1 MNCIGHVFEEKP
13 QVAPSHPAHYTSPPR
28 GSRLFRAEHGNAFAR
43 SLDGFEWVLLA
54 DIPVWCPTG
63 RWFEEDVFGLGVM
76 AVVPSFETM
85 RNARWGG

>member
-13 QVAPSHPAHYTSPPR
+13 QEVWNAKRCYYTAPPR

-54 DIPVWCPTG
+54 DIPVWYPTG
-63 RWFEEDVFGLGVM
+63 RWFEEGFGSMVL
-76 AVVPSFETM
+76 VPSFEAM